1 MLFKDILCAKNVYI
15 FNKTE
20 IIDNVRFKY
29 MVVDFIVA
37 KIYSEGKKQDLE
49 GCPEG
54 FFFFLNCSPIYLL
67 LRESHITYKDQIF
80 VSNMPK

>member
-1 MLFKDILCAKNVYI
+1 M
-15 FNKTE
+15 
-20 IIDNVRFKY
+20 FKY

-54 FFFFLNCSPIYLL
+54 FF
-67 LRESHITYKDQIF
+67 
-80 VSNMPK
+80 